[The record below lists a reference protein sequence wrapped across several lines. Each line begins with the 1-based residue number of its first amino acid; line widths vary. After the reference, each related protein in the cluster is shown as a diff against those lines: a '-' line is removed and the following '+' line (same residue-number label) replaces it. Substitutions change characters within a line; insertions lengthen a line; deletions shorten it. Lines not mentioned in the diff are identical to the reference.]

1 MQDSGGD
8 GDEGRVSTPVAE
20 YQLAASPRSRP
31 LGDDEASTSTFRLDG
46 FTLKSPFARRSP
58 TAVAQESKSEE
69 DADVNELVDTFVES
83 PTKRKKDAER
93 AKNDGVDGDDDDDDV
108 DGDED
113 DKEEESSRKDGGDC
127 GKKAGDD
134 GDMADEYRYVHVM
147 NDDANAPYNY
157 VCNTVITSRF
167 TIYNFIPK
175 LLFYE
180 FSKLANAYF
189 LIISIMQTIKP
200 ISNTG
205 GFPASLPALSI
216 IVLIDMFFACL
227 EDYKRHKADHIANQL
242 PCRKYNRQTKSFEPS
257 KWQLL
262 HVGDVVKVHNREPV
276 PADLVILGVCEP
288 EPENPAGICYVETK
302 SLDGETNLKLRQ
314 GLEATYTILR
324 SDECIAGLE
333 GVVVCELPNNA
344 IHRFNGTLTLQ
355 SPNKKKEVIT
365 ANAVCLRGSTLRNT
379 EYIYGLV
386 VNTGPDTKIMMASS
400 DAPIKWS
407 DMETRLNKQI
417 TYICGLMIV
426 LCLTGAIASTIWNS
440 MNLSKEPNQAA
451 WYLYDPGAPAI
462 KAPAGYFVI
471 QLLYYFLL
479 LNSFIPVSLYVSMTS
494 VKFMQSYFMNNDKEM
509 YHDESD
515 TPCQV
520 RTMSLNEE
528 LGQIDYIFSDK
539 TGTLTCNIMEFRKCS
554 IQGVSYGI
562 GETEIGIAA
571 RKRRL
576 AEECDARTVG
586 VAPPI
591 LEESEDEATGKS
603 QRSHRII
610 RAPFVNYQDDT
621 IFDAL
626 NRQDAHAAQIRA
638 FFEHLAVCHTV
649 MPEKAPDG
657 TVRLSASSPDE
668 QALVAAAAC
677 FGYKFAARAPGKA
690 ILEYIKPGQ
699 VDSPTAV
706 SAPIGSDPNRPVGDY
721 QVLEVLEFNS
731 TRKRM
736 SVITRGP
743 DGQLKLLCKGAD
755 TVMYE
760 RLRQTNDPNIMQ
772 MRNLTLQQMETFA
785 SEGLRTLVIA
795 SADVDPEFYEG
806 WVERYR
812 TAINDMRQIELRRLG
827 EVNDIDRCMEEI
839 EVNMEI
845 LGATAIE
852 DRLQNGVPDTI
863 HKLRQATIK
872 IWMLTGDKEETAI
885 NIGFACRLLTADM
898 ERIVISADTHPDLDS
913 IVDELE
919 RYRDFTGSSEPPNSS
934 DVPLLKGGVL
944 SGNNPMV
951 STPPGLETS
960 GRGTGATTSMATG
973 TIASSDDAS
982 EERRQLT
989 RIESVAAMDA
999 MNPDGLAL
1007 VIDGETLEVALAEC
1021 PLLLLSVAQQCNAV
1035 IACRVSPAQ
1044 KAELVRLVR
1053 ENNPEVRTLAIG
1065 DGANDVSMIQC
1076 AHVGVGISGQEGMQ
1090 AANSSDYAIA
1100 QFRFL
1105 ARLLLVH
1112 GRWNYIRMGKLILYI
1127 FYKNVMMNLTQFWY
1141 MIFTG
1146 FSGQKFFLEWGLQ
1159 GYNLLFTALPIV
1171 LVSTFEQDVPAK
1183 YAQNYPVLYRVGQ
1196 ENSHFNTKIVWGWI
1210 SSCVWESI
1218 VISLG
1223 TIYGMKYLL
1232 DSGETPTMWVYGCVA
1247 FTIVVLV
1254 VTLKLCLHQQM
1265 WWAWP
1270 PTHII
1275 VYMVSFSLWI
1285 ATAALISFGHS
1296 VSSAYWNGVFTNV
1309 FGTKAFWL
1317 LVPLLTFTALS
1328 RDLMWKGYIRA
1339 FRPSYKHLAQEV
1351 HAFGLE
1357 RLADK
1362 LLSFPPPESIPR
1374 EERRDLE
1381 AAEVVKDIKPA
1392 LVPAKKEP
1400 SWRFR
1405 GPRKSITR
1413 GSAFSYDAESVMV
1426 ESFMA
1431 SERYNRDPQTARPIF
1446 ERHASRGSMA
1456 FHTFVGSTSHLHG
1469 TFVGIPPSSSS
1480 PREHPTSRNERQAS
1494 AGNVFRGARH
1504 SYGGRRRF
1512 FSVATMGPGSGSSG
1526 ATGPA
1531 GTPPH
1536 SNGPVDLDS
1545 NHRDEDLRGSFF
1557 NRMLRRT
1564 QRALSSDAVSS
1575 QHEHFRASSCHWHGW
1590 FPRSS
1595 QPRRSSV
1602 VSLGATL
1609 HAQPISPES
1618 PDVKLINRSDSS
1630 RKCIL
1635 TIVLVNL
1642 MHRLAALLL
1651 IPWPQQTRHERLTHN
1666 LLLLL
1671 RRALLGALR
1680 LGAST
1685 AASTTASASATT
1697 AATSTS
1703 AAAAAAVAANADAT
1717 ASHAGPRARR
1727 TTATAAS
1734 AGATTAVAAAPTA
1747 APTAAEAPTPA
1758 AASTAEA
1765 STTTTSASSERRAA
1779 SSTAPTTAT
1788 EWRPRA

>member
-1 MQDSGGD
+1 MQASGAD
-8 GDEGRVSTPVAE
+8 DDEGRVTTPVAE
-20 YQLAASPRSRP
+20 YQLAGSPRARP
-31 LGDDEASTSTFRLDG
+31 LHDDETTTATFRLDG
-46 FTLKSPFARRSP
+46 FALKSPFARRSP
-58 TAVAQESKSEE
+58 TAEREAKS
-69 DADVNELVDTFVES
+69 DHDDVDELVDTFVES
-83 PTKRKKDAER
+83 PSKRKRAEG
-93 AKNDGVDGDDDDDDV
+93 KGDTDDDNDNDDDEKEKQK
-108 DGDED
+108 GNED
-113 DKEEESSRKDGGDC
+113 KQDKREEECTS
-127 GKKAGDD
+127 
-134 GDMADEYRYVHVM
+134 DEYRSVHVL
-147 NDDANAPYNY
+147 DDEANAPYGY

-227 EDYKRHKADHIANQL
+227 EDYKRHKADHTANQL
-242 PCRKYNRQTKSFEPS
+242 PCRKYNRLTKSFEPS

-324 SDECIAGLE
+324 SDQCVANLE
-333 GVVVCELPNNA
+333 GVVVCEQPNNA

-355 SPNKKKEVIT
+355 RPEKKKEVIT

-400 DAPIKWS
+400 DAPMKWS

-426 LCLTGAIASTIWNS
+426 LCLTGATASTIWNS
-440 MNLSKEPNQAA
+440 RNLSKEPNEAA

-509 YHDESD
+509 YHDETD

-576 AEECDARTVG
+576 AEECDAG
-586 VAPPI
+586 VMGASPPI
-591 LEESEDEATGKS
+591 LEESEDDYAGKS
-603 QRSHRII
+603 QREHRVIQ
-610 RAPFVNYQDDT
+610 APFVNYQDDA

-626 NRQDAHAAQIRA
+626 SRQDAHAAQIRA

-690 ILEYIKPGQ
+690 ILEYIKPGH

-706 SAPIGSDPNRPVGDY
+706 SAPIGSDPERPVGEY

-760 RLRQTNDPNIMQ
+760 RLRQTNDPHILQ

-795 SADVDPEFYEG
+795 SADIDPEFYEG

-885 NIGFACRLLTADM
+885 NIG
-898 ERIVISADTHPDLDS
+898 
-913 IVDELE
+913 
-919 RYRDFTGSSEPPNSS
+919 
-934 DVPLLKGGVL
+934 
-944 SGNNPMV
+944 
-951 STPPGLETS
+951 
-960 GRGTGATTSMATG
+960 
-973 TIASSDDAS
+973 
-982 EERRQLT
+982 
-989 RIESVAAMDA
+989 VAAMDA

-1007 VIDGETLEVALAEC
+1007 VIDGETLEVALEEC
-1021 PLLLLSVAQQCNAV
+1021 PMLLLSVAQQCNAV

-1105 ARLLLVH
+1105 SRLLLVH

-1171 LVSTFEQDVPAK
+1171 LVSTFEQDVPAR

-1196 ENSHFNTKIVWGWI
+1196 ENSHFNTKIVWAWI

-1218 VISLG
+1218 
-1223 TIYGMKYLL
+1223 
-1232 DSGETPTMWVYGCVA
+1232 
-1247 FTIVVLV
+1247 
-1254 VTLKLCLHQQM
+1254 
-1265 WWAWP
+1265 
-1270 PTHII
+1270 
-1275 VYMVSFSLWI
+1275 
-1285 ATAALISFGHS
+1285 
-1296 VSSAYWNGVFTNV
+1296 
-1309 FGTKAFWL
+1309 
-1317 LVPLLTFTALS
+1317 
-1328 RDLMWKGYIRA
+1328 GYIRA

-1362 LLSFPPPESIPR
+1362 LLSFPPPETIPR

-1381 AAEVVKDIKPA
+1381 AAEAVKDVKPV
-1392 LVPAKKEP
+1392 LRPAKKEQ

-1456 FHTFVGSTSHLHG
+1456 FHTFVGHTSHLHG
-1469 TFVGIPPSSSS
+1469 AFVGIPPTASS
-1480 PREHPTSRNERQAS
+1480 PVEEPTNRTERQNS
-1494 AGNVFRGARH
+1494 AAAPFLARFAL
-1504 SYGGRRRF
+1504 G
-1512 FSVATMGPGSGSSG
+1512 
-1526 ATGPA
+1526 
-1531 GTPPH
+1531 
-1536 SNGPVDLDS
+1536 
-1545 NHRDEDLRGSFF
+1545 LRLRLRLSL
-1557 NRMLRRT
+1557 RLRLRLLRLRLRLRLRPTLMLRR
-1564 QRALSSDAVSS
+1564 R
-1575 QHEHFRASSCHWHGW
+1575 
-1590 FPRSS
+1590 
-1595 QPRRSSV
+1595 
-1602 VSLGATL
+1602 
-1609 HAQPISPES
+1609 
-1618 PDVKLINRSDSS
+1618 
-1630 RKCIL
+1630 
-1635 TIVLVNL
+1635 
-1642 MHRLAALLL
+1642 
-1651 IPWPQQTRHERLTHN
+1651 TRDRDRGERL
-1666 LLLLL
+1666 
-1671 RRALLGALR
+1671 RLR
-1680 LGAST
+1680 L
-1685 AASTTASASATT
+1685 
-1697 AATSTS
+1697 
-1703 AAAAAAVAANADAT
+1703 
-1717 ASHAGPRARR
+1717 RLRLELR
-1727 TTATAAS
+1727 LL
-1734 AGATTAVAAAPTA
+1734 
-1747 APTAAEAPTPA
+1747 
-1758 AASTAEA
+1758 
-1765 STTTTSASSERRAA
+1765 
-1779 SSTAPTTAT
+1779 
-1788 EWRPRA
+1788 